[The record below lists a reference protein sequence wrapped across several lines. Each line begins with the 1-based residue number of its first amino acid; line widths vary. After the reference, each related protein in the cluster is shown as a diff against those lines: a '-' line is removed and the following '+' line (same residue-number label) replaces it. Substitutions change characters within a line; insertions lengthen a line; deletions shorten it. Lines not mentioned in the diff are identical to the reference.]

1 MSKEFDDAA
10 RLLARAPLFSALS
23 AQAVAELSTSPRV
36 RLARDEMLFAAGDPA
51 HAIYLVIDGEVALEI
66 DGADGKS
73 VCVAM
78 VATGGV
84 FGELGALDGQ
94 PRSVGARA
102 AQPTNLLSIRASA
115 FLTLI
120 RTNPDFALAVAA
132 ELAGK
137 LRRTN
142 AQITGLTFH
151 SLRSRVA
158 GLLDA
163 LAAAHPAETPSLA
176 ITQTELAARI
186 AASREKVN
194 GHLQAMQ
201 TAGAIRLGRGRID
214 VIDRRGLRRFSDQ
227 PFD

>member
-1 MSKEFDDAA
+1 MSAA
-10 RLLARAPLFSALS
+10 LFSSLPSSARADLA
-23 AQAVAELSTSPRV
+23 ASPRV
-36 RLARDEMLFAAGDPA
+36 ILAKDEILFAAGDPA
-51 HAIYLVIDGEVALEI
+51 SAVYLVLGGEVAMEI

-73 VCVAM
+73 VCVAA
-78 VATGGV
+78 VGAGGV

-102 AQPTNLLSIRASA
+102 TAPTTLLSIKASA
-115 FLTLI
+115 FLALI
-120 RTNPDFALAVAA
+120 RSHPEFALAIAS

-151 SLRSRVA
+151 SLRNRVA

-163 LAAAHPAETPSLA
+163 LAAGQDGDRPSLQ

-201 TAGAIRLGRGRID
+201 AAGAIRLGRGRID
-214 VIDRRGLRRFSDQ
+214 VINRRSLQRFSGQ
-227 PFD
+227 TFD

>member
-1 MSKEFDDAA
+1 MTKDVDAA
-10 RLLARAPLFSALS
+10 ERLLADAPLFGALPSSARADL
-23 AQAVAELSTSPRV
+23 AASPRV
-36 RLARDEMLFAAGDPA
+36 TLAKDEILFAAGDPA
-51 HAIYLVIDGEVALEI
+51 SAVYLVLGGEVALEI

-73 VCVAM
+73 VCVA
-78 VATGGV
+78 VVGAGGA

-102 AQPTNLLSIRASA
+102 TAQTTLLSIKASA
-115 FLTLI
+115 FLAHI
-120 RTNPDFALAVAA
+120 RSHPEFALAIAS

-142 AQITGLTFH
+142 AQLTGLTFH

-194 GHLQAMQ
+194 VHLQAMQ
-201 TAGAIRLGRGRID
+201 SAGAIRLGRGRID
-214 VIDRRGLRRFSDQ
+214 VIDRRGLRRFCDQ
-227 PFD
+227 PID